1 MDSNNN
7 EKLKALIA
15 ELLGKMGFET
25 EIHERAEEGR
35 VVFNVRCK
43 DAQLLIGKQGATLES
58 LQHIVRL
65 FARKALVDEKFSFGI
80 DIDDY
85 RDKRVIYLKELA
97 RKAAHQVR
105 ESGQSVS
112 LSPMPAYERRIIHNY
127 LSLYSDLSSEST
139 GKDPNRRIVVKNKGS
154 KASKADEPFTFIE
167 NS

>member
-1 MDSNNN
+1 MQTDNN
-7 EKLKALIA
+7 EKIKSLIF
-15 ELLGKMGFET
+15 ELLEKMGFEAD
-25 EIHERAEEGR
+25 IHERAEEGR
-35 VVFNVRCK
+35 MVFNVRCR

-58 LQHIVRL
+58 LQHLVRL
-65 FARKALVDEKFSFGI
+65 LARKALVDEKYSFGI

-105 ESGQSVS
+105 ETGKSVS

-139 GKDPNRRIVVKNKGS
+139 GKDPNRKVTIKHKGP
-154 KASKADEPFTFIE
+154 KAAKANEPFTFIE